1 MRFVAVPRYFMH
13 VCNGD
18 GFTTDEEG
26 VELPDIHATR
36 IAAIEG
42 LREIMAS
49 ELKDGLLKTASF
61 IEIEEENGEL
71 LLTVPFSEAV
81 MVEERSV
88 RDQLKRERPGR

>member
-1 MRFVAVPRYFMH
+1 
-13 VCNGD
+13 
-18 GFTTDEEG
+18 
-26 VELPDIHATR
+26 
-36 IAAIEG
+36 
-42 LREIMAS
+42 MAS

-61 IEIEEENGEL
+61 IDIEDDNGVL